1 MDYAKFTCAAHN
13 RLRLSGSEV
22 ACVRGGRE
30 VFSRLTFDVS
40 AAEALLVRGPNGVG
54 KTSLLR
60 LIAGLLRPAAGRVEL
75 VGGNPELTIA
85 EQSHYLGHQD
95 AVTSALSVSENLAF
109 WARYLGAGRIDG
121 RDALEKVGLATLS
134 NLPARYLSAGQR
146 RRLVIARLITI
157 DRPIWILDEPTSALD
172 APAHTRLTE
181 LMRAH
186 LLAGGLI
193 VAASHGRLDLD
204 ACKALWLGGAA

>member
-1 MDYAKFTCAAHN
+1 MDDAKFTRAAHN
-13 RLRLSGSEV
+13 RLRLSACEV

-75 VGGNPELTIA
+75 AGGDPELTVA

-109 WARYLGAGRIDG
+109 WARYLGAGRIDD
-121 RDALEKVGLATLS
+121 RDALEKVGLAALS

-146 RRLVIARLITI
+146 RRLAIARLITI
-157 DRPIWILDEPTSALD
+157 DRPIWILDEPAAALD
-172 APAHTRLTE
+172 ASAQTRLTE

-193 VAASHGRLDLD
+193 IAASHGPLDLD
-204 ACKALWLGGAA
+204 ACKVLWLGDAA